1 MSTAADDPI
10 ARLHALVDGLQ
21 QQVAASDRELAAQ
34 QDERAEAAREGRL
47 GPDWRAVQQR
57 IDRGETTLRA
67 VLGGVD
73 VTPEAARLREQ
84 ARENLARLAVEV
96 EPPAEVVAELAAAE
110 AQWERVRRGP
120 VA

>member
-10 ARLHALVDGLQ
+10 ARLQALVDDLQ

-47 GPDWRAVQQR
+47 GPDWRAVQGR

-67 VLGGVD
+67 VLDGTD
-73 VTPEAARLREQ
+73 ATPEAARLRER
-84 ARENLARLAVEV
+84 ARENLTRMAVEV
-96 EPPAEVVAELAAAE
+96 EPPAEVAAELAAAA